1 MDDRV
6 VVGISGRPAARAALY
21 WAIDYARPR
30 RLEIELVHVVDA
42 TFGTTPAGFL
52 HSARDQAHFLLT
64 REAEEAL
71 SVAPDLTFHTTVLEG
86 SPTGA
91 LTDWAVGAEL
101 LVVGSHALGRFRDYV
116 FSTHAAQITAHAAG
130 SVVVVPEQEE
140 NGGAGVVVGVDG
152 SETSLAAVRFAAE
165 QADRLGE
172 RLTALYC
179 WSAPAPWTEDSAM
192 IDWPMEPD
200 EADRLVLAEAVAG
213 LAERYPDLDL
223 DLRLDLGL
231 PVDALV
237 TAGTGARLLVVG
249 SHGRQGFARFWLGS
263 VSHVIVL
270 TMPCPVAVIRAAVTG
285 TDATEAG
292 PGPEPR

>member
-1 MDDRV
+1 MDNRV
-6 VVGISGRPAARAALY
+6 VVGMSGQPAARAALH

-30 RLEIELVHVVDA
+30 RLEVELVHVVDA
-42 TFGTTPAGFL
+42 TFGTSPAGFL
-52 HSARDQAHFLLT
+52 RSAREQAALLLA
-64 REAEEAL
+64 REIEEAAGI
-71 SVAPDLTFHTTVLEG
+71 APEVTLRATVLEG

-101 LVVGSHALGRFRDYV
+101 LIVGSHALGRFRDYV
-116 FSTHAAQITAHAAG
+116 FSTHAAQIAAHAAG
-130 SVVVVPEQEE
+130 SVVVVPERDDAS
-140 NGGAGVVVGVDG
+140 GTGVVVGVDG
-152 SETSLAAVRFAAE
+152 SEASLAAVQFAAE

-172 RLTALYC
+172 RLTAVYC

-237 TAGTGARLLVVG
+237 TAGAGARLLVVG
-249 SHGRQGFARFWLGS
+249 SHGRHGFARFWLGS

-270 TMPCPVAVIRAAVTG
+270 TMPCPVAVIRV
-285 TDATEAG
+285 EPQAG
-292 PGPEPR
+292 SESA

>member
-1 MDDRV
+1 MDNRL
-6 VVGISGRPAARAALY
+6 VVGVSGRPAARAALQ
-21 WAIDYARPR
+21 WAFNYARPR

-52 HSARDQAHFLLT
+52 HAAREQAELLLA
-64 REAEEAL
+64 REAEEAR
-71 SVAPDLTFHTTVLEG
+71 SVAPDLTFRTTVLEG

-91 LTDWAVGAEL
+91 LTDWAVGAQL

-116 FSTHAAQITAHAAG
+116 FSTQAAQIAAYAGG
-130 SVVVVPEQEE
+130 SVVVVPEREE
-140 NGGAGVVVGVDG
+140 QRGTGVVVGVDG
-152 SETSLAAVRFAAE
+152 SEASLAAVTFAAD

-179 WSAPAPWTEDSAM
+179 WSAPVPWTEDRAM
-192 IDWPMEPD
+192 IDWPMVPD

-213 LAERYPDLDL
+213 LAERYPDLKL

-237 TAGTGARLLVVG
+237 SAATGARLLVVG
-249 SHGRQGFARFWLGS
+249 SHGRHGFARFWLGS
-263 VSHVIVL
+263 VSHVLVL
-270 TMPCPVAVIRAAVTG
+270 TMPCPVAVIRVAVTE
-285 TDATEAG
+285 TG
-292 PGPEPR
+292 PVSEPV

>member
-1 MDDRV
+1 MDNRV
-6 VVGISGRPAARAALY
+6 VVGMSGQPAARAALH

-30 RLEIELVHVVDA
+30 RLEVELVHVVDA
-42 TFGTTPAGFL
+42 TFGTSPAGFL
-52 HSARDQAHFLLT
+52 RSAREQAALLLA
-64 REAEEAL
+64 REIEEAADI
-71 SVAPDLTFHTTVLEG
+71 APEVTLRATVLEG

-101 LVVGSHALGRFRDYV
+101 LIVGSHALGRFRDYV
-116 FSTHAAQITAHAAG
+116 FSTHAAQIAAHAAG
-130 SVVVVPEQEE
+130 SVVV
-140 NGGAGVVVGVDG
+140 GVDG
-152 SETSLAAVRFAAE
+152 SEASLAAVQFAAE

-172 RLTALYC
+172 RLTAVYC

-213 LAERYPDLDL
+213 LAERYPGLDL

-237 TAGTGARLLVVG
+237 SAGAGARLLVVG
-249 SHGRQGFARFWLGS
+249 SHGRHGFARFWLGS

-270 TMPCPVAVIRAAVTG
+270 TMPCPVAVIRV
-285 TDATEAG
+285 
-292 PGPEPR
+292 EPQVGSESS

>member
-1 MDDRV
+1 MDNRV
-6 VVGISGRPAARAALY
+6 VVGMSGRPAGRAALR

-30 RLEIELVHVVDA
+30 RLEVELVHVVDA
-42 TFGTTPAGFL
+42 TFGTSPAGFL
-52 HSARDQAHFLLT
+52 RTAREQAELLLA
-64 REAEEAL
+64 REIEEAAGI
-71 SVAPDLTFHTTVLEG
+71 APELTLHATVLEG

-101 LVVGSHALGRFRDYV
+101 LIVGSHALGRFREYV
-116 FSTHAAQITAHAAG
+116 FSTQSAQIAAHAAG
-130 SVVVVPEQEE
+130 SVVVVPERDDPP
-140 NGGAGVVVGVDG
+140 GTGVVVGVDG
-152 SETSLAAVRFAAE
+152 SEASLAAVQFAAE
-165 QADRLGE
+165 QADRLGQ

-223 DLRLDLGL
+223 NLRLDLGL

-237 TAGTGARLLVVG
+237 TAAAGARLLVVG
-249 SHGRQGFARFWLGS
+249 SHGRHGFSRFWLGS

-270 TMPCPVAVIRAAVTG
+270 TMPCPVAVIRVRPQ
-285 TDATEAG
+285 
-292 PGPEPR
+292 PGSEPS